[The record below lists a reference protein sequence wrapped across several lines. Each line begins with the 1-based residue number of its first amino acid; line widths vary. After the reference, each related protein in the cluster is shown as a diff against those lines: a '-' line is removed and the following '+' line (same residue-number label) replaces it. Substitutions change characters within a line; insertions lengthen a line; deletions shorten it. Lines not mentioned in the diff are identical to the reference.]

1 MFRQTNTVLPVFTY
15 HFDAT
20 VVAVQLCIWKSYDE
34 HGVMCAR
41 ECLNIGTAAC
51 RVSVYEYTKLGWDQS
66 ALRTRIETIMT
77 AVQLSVASLLA
88 L

>member
-34 HGVMCAR
+34 HGVMCAG
-41 ECLNIGTAAC
+41 ECLNMGTAAC
-51 RVSVYEYTKLGWDQS
+51 RVSIYTKLGWDQS
-66 ALRTRIETIMT
+66 ALRTRNETIMT
-77 AVQLSVASLLA
+77 AMQLSVASLLA

>member
-34 HGVMCAR
+34 HGVMCAG

-51 RVSVYEYTKLGWDQS
+51 CRVSVYTKLGWDQS

>member
-20 VVAVQLCIWKSYDE
+20 VVAVQLCIQKSYDE
-34 HGVMCAR
+34 HGGMYAG
-41 ECLNIGTAAC
+41 ECLNMGTAAC
-51 RVSVYEYTKLGWDQS
+51 CVSVYTKLGWDQS

>member
-34 HGVMCAR
+34 HGVMCAG
-41 ECLNIGTAAC
+41 ECLNMELLAAC
-51 RVSVYEYTKLGWDQS
+51 RVSVYTKLGWDQS

-77 AVQLSVASLLA
+77 AVQLSAASLLA